1 MTIWRG
7 TLPRLS
13 ICSIA
18 FSNYACKEIAM
29 LSPRARLALQ
39 VSPLALVLTFFFVL
53 PLLFILA
60 VSFFQYDDFHVVPAF
75 SFENYAD
82 VLSAHLTYDLY
93 GSMLKF
99 AALTWVGTLIIGFF
113 VAYYLVFHIRNK
125 LLAIGLFLVCTVPF
139 WTSNIIRVISWL
151 PLLGKQGLINMTLMG
166 SGLIKQPLQFLLFS
180 DFAVVVSYVHIF
192 TIFMIVPIFNSMS
205 RIDPALFEAAR
216 DAGLSRF
223 STLMQIVVPLS
234 KNGIALGSIFVIT
247 LVMGDFYTV
256 KVLSGGGRASIV
268 SAIYDDISTLLFP
281 QAAAHAVVL
290 MIIVIIMVS
299 LILRVV
305 DVRKELVEQR

>member
-1 MTIWRG
+1 
-7 TLPRLS
+7 
-13 ICSIA
+13 
-18 FSNYACKEIAM
+18 M

-53 PLLFILA
+53 PLLFVLA

-75 SFENYAD
+75 SLENYAD
-82 VLSAHLTYDLY
+82 VLSAHLTYSLY

-99 AALTWVGTLIIGFF
+99 AALTWVATLIIGFF
-113 VAYYLVFHIRNK
+113 VAYFLVFHIRNK

-151 PLLGKQGLINMTLMG
+151 PLLGKQGLINTTLMG
-166 SGLIKQPLQFLLFS
+166 AGLIKQPLQFLLFS
-180 DFAVVVSYVHIF
+180 DFSVVVSYVHIF

-216 DAGLSRF
+216 DAGMSRF
-223 STLMQIVVPLS
+223 STLMTVVVPLS
-234 KNGIALGSIFVIT
+234 RNGIALGSIFVIT

-256 KVLSGGGRASIV
+256 KVLSGGARASIV
-268 SAIYDDISTLLFP
+268 SAIFDDISTLLFP

-290 MIIVIIMVS
+290 MIIVMIMVT

>member
-1 MTIWRG
+1 M
-7 TLPRLS
+7 
-13 ICSIA
+13 
-18 FSNYACKEIAM
+18 AM

-151 PLLGKQGLINMTLMG
+151 PLLGKQGLVNMTLMG

-180 DFAVVVSYVHIF
+180 DFSVVVSYVHIF